1 MYIVNLKFACLTC
14 PIVCKK
20 LEIDHVDFIYC
31 NAVNNLYLAAV
42 HHTLVLKG
50 YYKVTKNLTVTN
62 SDRKSMP
69 STSCIILSFFYQDI
83 PLRVRLEV
91 ISIQVIRIYISIGNI
106 HYTFINIIW

>member
-1 MYIVNLKFACLTC
+1 MPNLSYSMQ
-14 PIVCKK
+14 K

-91 ISIQVIRIYISIGNI
+91 ISISVIRIYISISNI
-106 HYTFINIIW
+106 HYTFINTLW

>member
-1 MYIVNLKFACLTC
+1 MPNLSYSMQ
-14 PIVCKK
+14 K

-50 YYKVTKNLTVTN
+50 YYMYKVTKNLTVTN

-69 STSCIILSFFYQDI
+69 STSCIILFFYQDI
-83 PLRVRLEV
+83 LLRVRLEV
-91 ISIQVIRIYISIGNI
+91 ISI
-106 HYTFINIIW
+106 

>member
-14 PIVCKK
+14 PIVCKNSK
-20 LEIDHVDFIYC
+20 LIIKVIYC
-31 NAVNNLYLAAV
+31 IAVNNLYFAAV

-50 YYKVTKNLTVTN
+50 YFKVTKNLTVTN

-69 STSCIILSFFYQDI
+69 STSCISLSFFHQDI